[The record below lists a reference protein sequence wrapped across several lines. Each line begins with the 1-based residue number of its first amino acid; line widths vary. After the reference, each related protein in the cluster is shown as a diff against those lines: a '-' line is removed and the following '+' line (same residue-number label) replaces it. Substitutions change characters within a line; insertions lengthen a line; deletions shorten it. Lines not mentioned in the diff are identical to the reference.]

1 MEIMYRMSSLLL
13 FPAYIYYIGGFLL
26 AFAITFLST
35 PWVTR
40 LAHRIGAVDK
50 PNNRKVH
57 QKPMPRLGGLAI
69 FIGFALAYL
78 IVMPLNQLST
88 GLFLGGLI
96 IVILGILDDKYEL
109 SPKAK
114 LAGQLLAA
122 FTVIGF
128 GLEVEFFNLPFTQGQ
143 WILGWLGIPITVLWL
158 VGVTNAVNL
167 IDGLDGLAAG
177 VSGIATAVMLVMAII
192 MGNIF
197 VALYSAILL
206 GSILAFLFFNFH
218 PAKIFMGDTGA
229 LFLGFNLAALSL
241 LGFKQVTLVSYVI
254 PLLILGV
261 PLSDTFFAIIR
272 RLVNNKPIS
281 AADRNHLHHCL
292 LALGFGHRRTV
303 LIIYGIST
311 LFGLTAIF
319 LSLSQRVWPG
329 IVVIGLIVLGL
340 QLGAEAIG
348 LVSKKDRPLLNFI
361 KKARYHWQS
370 VMREK

>member
-1 MEIMYRMSSLLL
+1 MEIMYQMSSLLL
-13 FPAYIYYIGGFLL
+13 FPAYVYYIAGGIL
-26 AFAITFLST
+26 AFAITFVCT

-40 LAHRIGAVDK
+40 LAFKIGAVDR
-50 PNNRKVH
+50 PNKRKVH
-57 QKPMPRLGGLAI
+57 RELMPRLGGLAI
-69 FIGFALAYL
+69 FLGFALVY
-78 IVMPLNQLST
+78 IVLMPLNRLSI
-88 GLFLGGLI
+88 GLFLGGFI

-109 SPKAK
+109 SPRTK
-114 LAGQLLAA
+114 LVGQVLAA
-122 FTVIGF
+122 FTLIAF
-128 GLEVEFFNLPFTQGQ
+128 GLEVQFFNLPFIQGQ
-143 WILGWLGIPITVLWL
+143 WILGWLAIPITILWL

-177 VSGIATAVMLVMAII
+177 VSGIATAVMMVMAMV
-192 MGNIF
+192 MGNVF

-206 GSILAFLFFNFH
+206 GSILAFLFFNFY

-241 LGFKQVTLVSYVI
+241 LGFKQVTLVSYII

-272 RLVNNKPIS
+272 RLVNGKPIS
-281 AADRNHLHHCL
+281 AADKNHLHHCL
-292 LALGFGHRRTV
+292 LALGFGHRKTV
-303 LIIYGIST
+303 LIIYSIS
-311 LFGLTAIF
+311 LAFGLCAVF
-319 LSLSQRVWPG
+319 LSLSQRVWTG
-329 IVVIGLIVLGL
+329 IVIIAIVVLAL

-348 LVSKKDRPLLNFI
+348 LVSKKDRPLLNFL